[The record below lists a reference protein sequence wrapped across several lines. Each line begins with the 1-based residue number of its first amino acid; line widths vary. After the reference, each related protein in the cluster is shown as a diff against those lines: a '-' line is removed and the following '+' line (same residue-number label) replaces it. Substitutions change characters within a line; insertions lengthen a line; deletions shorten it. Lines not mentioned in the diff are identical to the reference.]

1 MEPSEKSSL
10 INESVE
16 YVYLLSYI
24 LASKHLAPWISPHL
38 IEEILIPTFYIPLIQ
53 SNNSLSF
60 IFLDMF
66 LGGLVPP
73 LYVAG

>member
-24 LASKHLAPWISPHL
+24 LANILLLLGSLL
-38 IEEILIPTFYIPLIQ
+38 IWLKEY
-53 SNNSLSF
+53 
-60 IFLDMF
+60 
-66 LGGLVPP
+66 
-73 LYVAG
+73 